1 MLKIYPGIER
11 WRTERC
17 PHICPLLQPSA
28 YTFIIYI
35 YICIEAETE
44 IITTRNCYAR
54 LWPRIAS
61 SYWTITAEA
70 SPNTQLVFILY
81 FCINA
86 PQLVSLP
93 LHLSRSQPFVFSSLS
108 PTRSKKKKEKKK
120 QNYRPWLPTTE
131 ATLQL
136 TPCWGHCT
144 TPFSSRREQQQRW
157 RQLQPF
163 CSWRACQEGAQQRR
177 VAHIWERH
185 QKEESKV
192 TAAAAL
198 MRGAVA
204 GSSSYKRIIGVAG
217 VLPR

>member
-44 IITTRNCYAR
+44 IIATRNCYAR

-108 PTRSKKKKEKKK
+108 PTRSKKKKKRKNKTIAPGCQPQRLRCSWHRAEGIAQLHSHQGENNSSGSFSLSAADEPVRRERDRDEWRTSESDIKKRRVK
-120 QNYRPWLPTTE
+120 
-131 ATLQL
+131 
-136 TPCWGHCT
+136 
-144 TPFSSRREQQQRW
+144 SRRLR
-157 RQLQPF
+157 L
-163 CSWRACQEGAQQRR
+163 
-177 VAHIWERH
+177 
-185 QKEESKV
+185 
-192 TAAAAL
+192 
-198 MRGAVA
+198 
-204 GSSSYKRIIGVAG
+204 
-217 VLPR
+217 